1 MTRLVDAE
9 LRSLWATRSIQ
20 LATAG
25 AVVAGALAAAFGT
38 ASELTDLRHAEI
50 VLMTLFTLVAGAGE
64 FQHGT
69 VVWTLLA
76 APNRPAAALA
86 KLAAAAVLGAAIA
99 VGILAATWGARA
111 LKEGGLP
118 AGTGIGKLLV
128 GQLVLGRL
136 SGASGLAAGLALRN
150 LPAAVGAVFTLA
162 LLIPLVF
169 EAKHSLD
176 RPLPSLRRALGGR
189 ARARLGAGQLRPP
202 APDRRGRPR
211 TAGMDRPRV
220 VPGSCPSR
228 PRGRQLSRLASLR
241 ARSTEPG
248 AGRTT

>member
-1 MTRLVDAE
+1 VGHPVYPARRRRRGRA
-9 LRSLWATRSIQ
+9 
-20 LATAG
+20 
-25 AVVAGALAAAFGT
+25 ALAAAFGT

-50 VLMTLFTLVAGAGE
+50 VLMTLSTLLGGAIAGAGE
-64 FQHGT
+64 LQHGT

-99 VGILAATWGARA
+99 VGVLAATRGVGG

-128 GQLVLGRL
+128 GQLVLGML
-136 SGASGLAAGLALRN
+136 SGAFGLAAGLALRN

-220 VPGSCPSR
+220 VPGSC
-228 PRGRQLSRLASLR
+228 RLVREDVS
-241 ARSTEPG
+241 
-248 AGRTT
+248 

>member
-20 LATAG
+20 LAAAG

-50 VLMTLFTLVAGAGE
+50 VLMTLFTLVAGAIAGAGE
-64 FQHGT
+64 LQYGT

-99 VGILAATWGARA
+99 VGVLAATRGVGG

-128 GQLVLGRL
+128 GQPVLGML
-136 SGASGLAAGLALRN
+136 SGAFGLAAGLALRN

-176 RPLPSLRRALGGR
+176 REVRFLPYGELSAAALALGSAPANYGPQLPT
-189 ARARLGAGQLRPP
+189 AAAGLVLLGWTGLVSFLGAARLVRE
-202 APDRRGRPR
+202 D
-211 TAGMDRPRV
+211 V
-220 VPGSCPSR
+220 S
-228 PRGRQLSRLASLR
+228 
-241 ARSTEPG
+241 
-248 AGRTT
+248 